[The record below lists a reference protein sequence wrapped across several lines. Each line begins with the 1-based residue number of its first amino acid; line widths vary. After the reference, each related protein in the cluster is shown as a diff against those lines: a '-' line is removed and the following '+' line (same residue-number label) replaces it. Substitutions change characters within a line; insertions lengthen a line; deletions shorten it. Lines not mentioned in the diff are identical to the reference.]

1 MKKHMSILLTLVMV
15 FNVLVSGVGNNLS
28 YADNNVAYNQNVSAN
43 KTLNGSEKTLKNNKN
58 QIIQKSKNT
67 VLDKKPIDKKPEN
80 PNKKDLDNK
89 YVDGKIEDSK
99 TKEDPKKK
107 DLDKNS
113 KDRKVEDPRKNSGQD
128 SEEKKLGKTEEK
140 AKENTSSEQDKK
152 QTSPE
157 TKEENLE
164 SEKISFEKQEKGMII
179 KVDAPKE
186 TFPKGTS
193 VSVRLVSKLKDKIA
207 YDITFRDKNN
217 KEIQPAK
224 GTEVRVS
231 FILDKTSSII
241 PDDMPVNL
249 KLYHL
254 VNGVPKIIDTKMASK
269 CFMEE
274 KGIQSIT
281 LSGKVSHFSEFRLV
295 AEDGLDFDKIKK
307 ISPDSINSNNK
318 NETGSLDT
326 QKKDEDNVGNNKLK
340 EQIYEV
346 ELVANSNHPSIYI
359 KGLLPKGGYATARY
373 VELSNK
379 ILPEY
384 QRVVTAYDIKIFDD
398 KGKEYQPIKPVRVT
412 ISDDKVK
419 KELTKI
425 GRKNIQVIH
434 ISKSGIPDKYS
445 SAIVAS
451 ESKVSFNAS
460 SFSVYAFTIE
470 TRDTSKNPKEVDA
483 KIIDFNIIRTN
494 DENPANTYNYYEAFK
509 IKIKWDASKYGKT
522 LKRED
527 FFKIKIPDEFILA
540 HKIEFDL
547 KTEDGKILGHL
558 VATPNNEGGANVV
571 VTFKDYVETHE
582 NIKGEFELDSRF
594 NTTKYVKQL
603 DGSYIISYTLF
614 DGKTHTHHINPKPN
628 VDPNETLAKWANKT
642 KDALNEAEWVI
653 RLNFK
658 KGTFTDVVLSDEL
671 SSETGV
677 LPEGIKYKPDT
688 FRLKQAEFNSTGDD
702 ISTKYKSIEYE
713 ELKNYLKFDNN
724 MRKFTFR
731 MSDFLKDKGYSVD
744 GKLQEKQWYLFYK
757 STYEKGLKLKN
768 KAEFKS
774 KEDTIPKVSYYQVAG
789 GSGTGG
795 GDLTNKIKIKKV
807 DSNTN
812 KPLGNAK
819 FKIIK
824 VGDPNKVWNI
834 ITNAQGEAETERL
847 SQGDYEIIETD
858 APLGYLLDKTP
869 LPVKVINGEATIATI
884 KNKKGKITVKVTK
897 KWENQDETPLMGDKP
912 TISLQLL
919 KDGQPEGTPVQLTNG
934 NITHTWT
941 NLDKT
946 DEHGNDHKYS
956 VQEVGEKDYKIQL
969 DGNWYKVTYGEDSQ
983 SGGLTVTNKKIEPP
997 TRDLKVT
1004 KVWKDKDD
1012 KDLVGPVEKIEV
1024 ELYKDGAATGKKLD
1038 LTKANNW
1045 TGVFKKLPVSA
1056 TLGGKIHEYTVKE
1069 TGESGN
1075 AIQLVGKWYK
1085 VTYEGT
1091 MKDGLTVTNKEKTPW
1106 TPMEP
1111 PTRDLKV
1118 TKVWKDK
1125 DDKDLVGPVEKIEV
1139 ELYKDGT
1146 PTGTK
1151 LDLTK
1156 ANNWTG
1162 VFKKLPVSATLGG
1175 KIHEYTVK
1183 ETGESGNAIQLVGK
1197 WYKVTYEGTMK
1208 DGLTVTNKEK
1218 TPWTPMEPPTRDLK
1232 VTKVWKDK
1240 DDKDLVGPVEK
1251 IEVELYKDGVA
1262 TGKKLDLTKANN
1274 WTGEFKKLPVSA
1286 TLGGPI
1292 HKYTVKETGE
1302 SGNAIQFGG
1311 KWYGVTYGGTMKDGL
1326 TVTNKEKTPW
1336 TPMIPPTRDLKVTKV
1351 WKDKDNNDLNAPV
1364 EKIEV
1369 ELYKD
1374 GAATGTK
1381 LDLTKANNWTGE
1393 FKKLPVSATL
1403 DGPIHKYTVKETGE
1417 SGNAIQLVG
1426 KWYGVT
1432 YGGTMKDGLTV
1443 TNKEKTPWTPMIP
1456 PTRDLK
1462 VTKVWKDKDDK
1473 DLVGPV
1479 EKIEVELYK
1488 DGVATGK
1495 KLDLTKANNWT
1506 GTFEKLDVADGLGST
1521 NYYKYTVKEVGESG
1535 AAIQLLGKWYGVT
1548 YGGTM
1553 KDGLTVTNK
1562 EKRPWT
1568 PMEPPFRNIKVEK
1581 NWNLLGREKPVEK
1594 LEVELYRDGVAT
1606 GNKLELNKDNNWSG
1620 EFKKLP
1626 VAEKLGSTTYYNY
1639 TVKEVGENAGS
1650 IIFGGMQ
1657 FRVNYTGDMKDGF
1670 KITNNYTPPYTPWTP
1685 PTVDKI
1691 DLKVTKLWKDSK
1703 DNNIAEPTNKIV
1715 VELYREGKATGKRL
1729 ELNKA
1734 NKWSG
1739 EFTDLEAKSDS
1750 DEYYRYT
1757 IKEVG
1762 ENGNIIKFDGK
1773 QYKVIYGGSMRD
1785 GITITNKKE
1794 DPPKPPTPNKPTPNK
1809 PTPNKPTPPKPN
1821 TPNPRSVLPRTGD
1834 GINPS
1839 TFAWL
1844 ILALGAC
1851 LSLVGYR
1858 LRKHAK

>member
-1 MKKHMSILLTLVMV
+1 ML
-15 FNVLVSGVGNNLS
+15 FNVLVSGIGNNLS
-28 YADNNVAYNQNVSAN
+28 YADDKVAYSQNLSAD
-43 KTLNGSEKTLKNNKN
+43 KDLTRSERTLKNNKN

-80 PNKKDLDNK
+80 LNKNDLDNK

-128 SEEKKLGKTEEK
+128 SEEKKPGKTEEK

-157 TKEENLE
+157 IKEENLE
-164 SEKISFEKQEKGMII
+164 SEKISFEKQEKGLII
-179 KVDAPKE
+179 KVDAPKGA
-186 TFPKGTS
+186 FPKGTT

-207 YDITFRDKNN
+207 YDITFKDNNN
-217 KEIQPAK
+217 KEVQPAK
-224 GTEVRVS
+224 GTEVKVS
-231 FILDKTSSII
+231 FILDRTSNLL
-241 PDDMPVNL
+241 PDDRPVNL
-249 KLYHL
+249 KLYHV
-254 VNGVPKIIDTKMASK
+254 VNGVPKVIDTNRTAKG
-269 CFMEE
+269 FMEE
-274 KGIQSIT
+274 KGIQSVT

-295 AEDGLDFDKIKK
+295 AENDLDFDKIKK

-373 VELSNK
+373 VELSNN

-460 SFSVYAFTIE
+460 SFSVYAFAIE
-470 TRDTSKNPKEVDA
+470 TRDTAKNPKEVDA

-582 NIKGEFELDSRF
+582 NIKGEFYLDSRF

-603 DGSYIISYTLF
+603 DGSYTISYYF

-628 VDPNETLAKWANKT
+628 VNPDEALAKWANRT

-677 LPEGIKYKPDT
+677 LPEGIKYKLDT

-702 ISTKYKSIEYE
+702 ISESKYKSIKYE
-713 ELKNYLKFDNN
+713 ELKNYLKFDSN

-744 GKLQEKQWYLFYK
+744 GKLQATQWYLFYK

-774 KEDTIPKVSYYQVAG
+774 KESIITGHSYYQVAG

-807 DSNTN
+807 DSDNTN

-819 FKIIK
+819 FKIVK
-824 VGDPNKVWNI
+824 VGDPSKVWNI

-869 LPVKVINGEATIATI
+869 IPVKVINGEATIATI
-884 KNKKGKITVKVTK
+884 KNKKEEKITVKVTK
-897 KWENQDETPLMGDKP
+897 KWENQDGTPLMGDKP
-912 TISLQLL
+912 AIRLQLL
-919 KDGQPEGTPVQLTNG
+919 KDGQPEGNPVEFTNG
-934 NITHTWT
+934 KITHEWT

-946 DEHGNDHKYS
+946 DEHGSKHIYTVK
-956 VQEVGEKDYKIQL
+956 EVGENGYNIQL
-969 DGNWYKVTYGEDSQ
+969 DGNWYKVDYGADSQ
-983 SGGLTVTNKKIEPP
+983 SGGLTVTNKKLKPWTPMIPP

-1004 KVWKDKDD
+1004 KVWKDKD
-1012 KDLVGPVEKIEV
+1012 
-1024 ELYKDGAATGKKLD
+1024 
-1038 LTKANNW
+1038 NN
-1045 TGVFKKLPVSA
+1045 
-1056 TLGGKIHEYTVKE
+1056 
-1069 TGESGN
+1069 
-1075 AIQLVGKWYK
+1075 
-1085 VTYEGT
+1085 
-1091 MKDGLTVTNKEKTPW
+1091 
-1106 TPMEP
+1106 
-1111 PTRDLKV
+1111 
-1118 TKVWKDK
+1118 
-1125 DDKDLVGPVEKIEV
+1125 DLVGPVEKIEV

-1162 VFKKLPVSATLGG
+1162 EFKKLPVSATLGG

-1183 ETGESGNAIQLVGK
+1183 ETGESGKAIQLVGK
-1197 WYKVTYEGTMK
+1197 WY
-1208 DGLTVTNKEK
+1208 
-1218 TPWTPMEPPTRDLK
+1218 
-1232 VTKVWKDK
+1232 
-1240 DDKDLVGPVEK
+1240 
-1251 IEVELYKDGVA
+1251 GVA
-1262 TGKKLDLTKANN
+1262 
-1274 WTGEFKKLPVSA
+1274 
-1286 TLGGPI
+1286 
-1292 HKYTVKETGE
+1292 
-1302 SGNAIQFGG
+1302 
-1311 KWYGVTYGGTMKDGL
+1311 YGGTMADGL

-1351 WKDKDNNDLNAPV
+1351 WKDKDNNDL
-1364 EKIEV
+1364 
-1369 ELYKD
+1369 
-1374 GAATGTK
+1374 
-1381 LDLTKANNWTGE
+1381 
-1393 FKKLPVSATL
+1393 
-1403 DGPIHKYTVKETGE
+1403 
-1417 SGNAIQLVG
+1417 
-1426 KWYGVT
+1426 
-1432 YGGTMKDGLTV
+1432 
-1443 TNKEKTPWTPMIP
+1443 
-1456 PTRDLK
+1456 
-1462 VTKVWKDKDDK
+1462 
-1473 DLVGPV
+1473 VGPV

-1495 KLDLTKANNWT
+1495 KLNLTKANNWT

-1535 AAIQLLGKWYGVT
+1535 ASIQLLGKWYGVT

-1606 GNKLELNKDNNWSG
+1606 GNRLELNKGNNWSG

-1626 VAEKLGSTTYYNY
+1626 VAKKLGSTTYYNY

-1657 FRVNYTGDMKDGF
+1657 FSVNYTGDMKDGF

-1821 TPNPRSVLPRTGD
+1821 TPNPRPVLPRTGD

>member
-1 MKKHMSILLTLVMV
+1 MSILLTLVMV
-15 FNVLVSGVGNNLS
+15 FNVLVSGIGNNLS
-28 YADNNVAYNQNVSAN
+28 YADDKVAYSQNVSAD
-43 KTLNGSEKTLKNNKN
+43 KAFTRSERTLKNNKN

-140 AKENTSSEQDKK
+140 ANENTSSEQDKK

-157 TKEENLE
+157 IKEENLE
-164 SEKISFEKQEKGMII
+164 SEKISFEKQEKGLII
-179 KVDAPKE
+179 KVDAPKGA
-186 TFPKGTS
+186 FPKGTS
-193 VSVRLVSKLKDKIA
+193 VSVSLVSKLKDKIA

-231 FILDKTSSII
+231 FILDKTSSLL

-254 VNGVPKIIDTKMASK
+254 VNGVPKVIDTKMTSK
-269 CFMEE
+269 GFMEE

-281 LSGKVSHFSEFRLV
+281 LNGKVSHFSEFRLV
-295 AEDGLDFDKIKK
+295 AEGGLDFDKIKK

-460 SFSVYAFTIE
+460 SFSVYAFAIE

-582 NIKGEFELDSRF
+582 NIKGEFYLDSRF

-603 DGSYIISYTLF
+603 DGSYTISYYF

-628 VDPNETLAKWANKT
+628 VNPDEALAKWANKT

-702 ISTKYKSIEYE
+702 ISTKYESIKYE

-757 STYEKGLKLKN
+757 STYEEGLKLKN

-774 KEDTIPKVSYYQVAG
+774 KESIITGHGYYQVAG

-807 DSNTN
+807 DSDNTN

-869 LPVKVINGEATIATI
+869 IPVKVINGEATIATI

-897 KWENQDETPLMGDKP
+897 KWENQDGTPLMGDKP
-912 TISLQLL
+912 AIRLQLL
-919 KDGQPEGTPVQLTNG
+919 KDGQPEGNPVEFTNG
-934 NITHTWT
+934 KITHEWT

-946 DEHGNDHKYS
+946 DEHGSKHIYTVK
-956 VQEVGEKDYKIQL
+956 EVGENGYNIQL
-969 DGNWYKVTYGEDSQ
+969 DGNWYKVTYGADSQ
-983 SGGLTVTNKKIEPP
+983 SGGLTVTNKKLKPWTPMIPP

-1004 KVWKDKDD
+1004 KVWKDKDNN
-1012 KDLVGPVEKIEV
+1012 DL
-1024 ELYKDGAATGKKLD
+1024 
-1038 LTKANNW
+1038 
-1045 TGVFKKLPVSA
+1045 
-1056 TLGGKIHEYTVKE
+1056 
-1069 TGESGN
+1069 N
-1075 AIQLVGKWYK
+1075 A
-1085 VTYEGT
+1085 
-1091 MKDGLTVTNKEKTPW
+1091 
-1106 TPMEP
+1106 
-1111 PTRDLKV
+1111 
-1118 TKVWKDK
+1118 
-1125 DDKDLVGPVEKIEV
+1125 
-1139 ELYKDGT
+1139 
-1146 PTGTK
+1146 
-1151 LDLTK
+1151 
-1156 ANNWTG
+1156 
-1162 VFKKLPVSATLGG
+1162 
-1175 KIHEYTVK
+1175 
-1183 ETGESGNAIQLVGK
+1183 
-1197 WYKVTYEGTMK
+1197 
-1208 DGLTVTNKEK
+1208 
-1218 TPWTPMEPPTRDLK
+1218 
-1232 VTKVWKDK
+1232 
-1240 DDKDLVGPVEK
+1240 PVEK

-1262 TGKKLDLTKANN
+1262 TGTKLDLTKANN

-1462 VTKVWKDKDDK
+1462 VTKVWKDKDNN
-1473 DLVGPV
+1473 DLNAPV

-1521 NYYKYTVKEVGESG
+1521 NYYKYTIKEVGESG

-1562 EKRPWT
+1562 EKTPWT

-1657 FRVNYTGDMKDGF
+1657 FSVNYTGDMKDGF
-1670 KITNNYTPPYTPWTP
+1670 KIINNYTPPYTPWTP

-1715 VELYREGKATGKRL
+1715 VELYREGKATGKKL

-1821 TPNPRSVLPRTGD
+1821 TPNPRLVLPRTGD

-1839 TFAWL
+1839 TIAWL
-1844 ILALGAC
+1844 ILVIGAG
-1851 LSLVGYR
+1851 LSLIGYR
-1858 LRKHAK
+1858 LRKHRK

>member
-1 MKKHMSILLTLVMV
+1 ML
-15 FNVLVSGVGNNLS
+15 FNVLVSGIGNNLS
-28 YADNNVAYNQNVSAN
+28 YADDKVAYSQNLSAD
-43 KTLNGSEKTLKNNKN
+43 KDLTRSERTLKNNKN

-80 PNKKDLDNK
+80 LNKNDLDNK

-128 SEEKKLGKTEEK
+128 SEEKKPGKTEEK

-157 TKEENLE
+157 IKEENLE
-164 SEKISFEKQEKGMII
+164 SEKISFEKQEKGLII
-179 KVDAPKE
+179 KVDAPKGA
-186 TFPKGTS
+186 FPKGTT

-207 YDITFRDKNN
+207 YDITFKDNNN
-217 KEIQPAK
+217 KEVQPAK
-224 GTEVRVS
+224 GTEVKVS
-231 FILDKTSSII
+231 FILDRTSNLL
-241 PDDMPVNL
+241 PDDRPVNL
-249 KLYHL
+249 KLYHV
-254 VNGVPKIIDTKMASK
+254 VNGVPKVIDTNRTAKG
-269 CFMEE
+269 FMEE
-274 KGIQSIT
+274 KGIQSVT

-295 AEDGLDFDKIKK
+295 AENDLDFDKIKK

-373 VELSNK
+373 VELSNN

-460 SFSVYAFTIE
+460 SFSVYAFAIE
-470 TRDTSKNPKEVDA
+470 TRDTAKNPKEVDA

-582 NIKGEFELDSRF
+582 NIKGEFYLDSRF

-603 DGSYIISYTLF
+603 DGSYTISYYF

-628 VDPNETLAKWANKT
+628 VNPDEALAKWANRT

-677 LPEGIKYKPDT
+677 LPEGIKYKLDT

-702 ISTKYKSIEYE
+702 ISESKYKSIKYE
-713 ELKNYLKFDNN
+713 ELKNYLKFDSN

-744 GKLQEKQWYLFYK
+744 GKLQATQWYLFYK

-774 KEDTIPKVSYYQVAG
+774 KESIITGHSYYQVAG

-807 DSNTN
+807 DSDNTN

-819 FKIIK
+819 FKIVK
-824 VGDPNKVWNI
+824 VGDPSKVWNI

-869 LPVKVINGEATIATI
+869 IPVKVINGEATIATI
-884 KNKKGKITVKVTK
+884 KNKKEEKITVKVTK
-897 KWENQDETPLMGDKP
+897 KWENQDGTPLMGDKP
-912 TISLQLL
+912 AIRLQLL
-919 KDGQPEGTPVQLTNG
+919 KDGQPEGNPVEFTNG
-934 NITHTWT
+934 KITHEWT

-946 DEHGNDHKYS
+946 DEHGSKYIYT
-956 VQEVGEKDYKIQL
+956 VKEVGENGYNIQL
-969 DGNWYKVTYGEDSQ
+969 DGNWYKVDYGADSQ
-983 SGGLTVTNKKIEPP
+983 SGGLTVTNKK
-997 TRDLKVT
+997 LK
-1004 KVWKDKDD
+1004 
-1012 KDLVGPVEKIEV
+1012 
-1024 ELYKDGAATGKKLD
+1024 
-1038 LTKANNW
+1038 
-1045 TGVFKKLPVSA
+1045 
-1056 TLGGKIHEYTVKE
+1056 
-1069 TGESGN
+1069 
-1075 AIQLVGKWYK
+1075 
-1085 VTYEGT
+1085 
-1091 MKDGLTVTNKEKTPW
+1091 
-1106 TPMEP
+1106 
-1111 PTRDLKV
+1111 
-1118 TKVWKDK
+1118 
-1125 DDKDLVGPVEKIEV
+1125 
-1139 ELYKDGT
+1139 
-1146 PTGTK
+1146 
-1151 LDLTK
+1151 
-1156 ANNWTG
+1156 
-1162 VFKKLPVSATLGG
+1162 
-1175 KIHEYTVK
+1175 
-1183 ETGESGNAIQLVGK
+1183 
-1197 WYKVTYEGTMK
+1197 
-1208 DGLTVTNKEK
+1208 
-1218 TPWTPMEPPTRDLK
+1218 
-1232 VTKVWKDK
+1232 
-1240 DDKDLVGPVEK
+1240 
-1251 IEVELYKDGVA
+1251 
-1262 TGKKLDLTKANN
+1262 
-1274 WTGEFKKLPVSA
+1274 
-1286 TLGGPI
+1286 
-1292 HKYTVKETGE
+1292 
-1302 SGNAIQFGG
+1302 
-1311 KWYGVTYGGTMKDGL
+1311 
-1326 TVTNKEKTPW
+1326 
-1336 TPMIPPTRDLKVTKV
+1336 
-1351 WKDKDNNDLNAPV
+1351 
-1364 EKIEV
+1364 
-1369 ELYKD
+1369 
-1374 GAATGTK
+1374 
-1381 LDLTKANNWTGE
+1381 
-1393 FKKLPVSATL
+1393 
-1403 DGPIHKYTVKETGE
+1403 
-1417 SGNAIQLVG
+1417 
-1426 KWYGVT
+1426 
-1432 YGGTMKDGLTV
+1432 
-1443 TNKEKTPWTPMIP
+1443 PWTPMIP

-1606 GNKLELNKDNNWSG
+1606 GNKLELNKDNKWSG

-1657 FRVNYTGDMKDGF
+1657 FSVNYTGDMKDGF

-1821 TPNPRSVLPRTGD
+1821 TPNPRPVLPRTGD

>member
-1 MKKHMSILLTLVMV
+1 ML
-15 FNVLVSGVGNNLS
+15 FNVLVSGIGNNLS
-28 YADNNVAYNQNVSAN
+28 YADDKVAYSQNLSAD
-43 KTLNGSEKTLKNNKN
+43 KDLTRSERTLKNNKN

-80 PNKKDLDNK
+80 LNKNDLDNK

-128 SEEKKLGKTEEK
+128 SEEKKPGKTEEK

-157 TKEENLE
+157 IKEENLE
-164 SEKISFEKQEKGMII
+164 SEKISFEKQEKGLII
-179 KVDAPKE
+179 KVDAPKGA
-186 TFPKGTS
+186 FPKGTT

-207 YDITFRDKNN
+207 YDITFKDNNN
-217 KEIQPAK
+217 KEVQPAK
-224 GTEVRVS
+224 GTEVKVS
-231 FILDKTSSII
+231 FILDRTSNLL
-241 PDDMPVNL
+241 PDDRPVNL
-249 KLYHL
+249 KLYHV
-254 VNGVPKIIDTKMASK
+254 VNGVPKVIDTNRTAKG
-269 CFMEE
+269 FMEE
-274 KGIQSIT
+274 KGIQSVT

-295 AEDGLDFDKIKK
+295 AENDLDFDKIKK

-373 VELSNK
+373 VELSNN

-460 SFSVYAFTIE
+460 SFSVYAFAIE
-470 TRDTSKNPKEVDA
+470 TRDTAKNPKEVDA

-582 NIKGEFELDSRF
+582 NIKGEFYLDSRF

-603 DGSYIISYTLF
+603 DGSYTISYYF

-628 VDPNETLAKWANKT
+628 VNPDEALAKWANRT

-677 LPEGIKYKPDT
+677 LPEGIKYKLDT

-702 ISTKYKSIEYE
+702 ISESKYKSIKYE
-713 ELKNYLKFDNN
+713 ELKNYLKFDSN

-744 GKLQEKQWYLFYK
+744 GKLQATQWYLFYK

-774 KEDTIPKVSYYQVAG
+774 KESIITGHSYYQVAG

-807 DSNTN
+807 DSDNTN

-819 FKIIK
+819 FKIVK
-824 VGDPNKVWNI
+824 VGDPSKVWNI

-869 LPVKVINGEATIATI
+869 IPVKVINGEATIATI
-884 KNKKGKITVKVTK
+884 KNKKEEKITVKVTK
-897 KWENQDETPLMGDKP
+897 KWENQDGTPLMGDKP
-912 TISLQLL
+912 AIRLQLL
-919 KDGQPEGTPVQLTNG
+919 KDGQPEGNPVEFTNG
-934 NITHTWT
+934 KITHEWT

-946 DEHGNDHKYS
+946 DEHGSKHIYTVK
-956 VQEVGEKDYKIQL
+956 EVGENGYNIQL
-969 DGNWYKVTYGEDSQ
+969 DGNWYKVDYGADSQ
-983 SGGLTVTNKKIEPP
+983 SGGLTVTNKKLKPWTPMIPP

-1004 KVWKDKDD
+1004 KVWKDKD
-1012 KDLVGPVEKIEV
+1012 
-1024 ELYKDGAATGKKLD
+1024 
-1038 LTKANNW
+1038 NN
-1045 TGVFKKLPVSA
+1045 
-1056 TLGGKIHEYTVKE
+1056 
-1069 TGESGN
+1069 
-1075 AIQLVGKWYK
+1075 
-1085 VTYEGT
+1085 
-1091 MKDGLTVTNKEKTPW
+1091 
-1106 TPMEP
+1106 
-1111 PTRDLKV
+1111 
-1118 TKVWKDK
+1118 
-1125 DDKDLVGPVEKIEV
+1125 DLVGPVEKIEV

-1146 PTGTK
+1146 PTGT
-1151 LDLTK
+1151 
-1156 ANNWTG
+1156 
-1162 VFKKLPVSATLGG
+1162 
-1175 KIHEYTVK
+1175 
-1183 ETGESGNAIQLVGK
+1183 
-1197 WYKVTYEGTMK
+1197 
-1208 DGLTVTNKEK
+1208 
-1218 TPWTPMEPPTRDLK
+1218 
-1232 VTKVWKDK
+1232 
-1240 DDKDLVGPVEK
+1240 
-1251 IEVELYKDGVA
+1251 
-1262 TGKKLDLTKANN
+1262 KLDLTKANN

-1302 SGNAIQFGG
+1302 SGNAIQFVG
-1311 KWYGVTYGGTMKDGL
+1311 KWYGVTYGGTMADGL

-1336 TPMIPPTRDLKVTKV
+1336 TPMIPPTRNLKVTKV
-1351 WKDKDNNDLNAPV
+1351 WKDKDNN
-1364 EKIEV
+1364 
-1369 ELYKD
+1369 
-1374 GAATGTK
+1374 
-1381 LDLTKANNWTGE
+1381 
-1393 FKKLPVSATL
+1393 
-1403 DGPIHKYTVKETGE
+1403 
-1417 SGNAIQLVG
+1417 
-1426 KWYGVT
+1426 
-1432 YGGTMKDGLTV
+1432 
-1443 TNKEKTPWTPMIP
+1443 
-1456 PTRDLK
+1456 
-1462 VTKVWKDKDDK
+1462 

-1495 KLDLTKANNWT
+1495 KLDLTKTNNWT

-1553 KDGLTVTNK
+1553 KDGLIVTNK
-1562 EKRPWT
+1562 EKTPWT
-1568 PMEPPFRNIKVEK
+1568 PMEPPFRNIKVVK

-1626 VAEKLGSTTYYNY
+1626 VAEKLGSTNYYNY

-1657 FRVNYTGDMKDGF
+1657 FSVNYTGDMKDGL
-1670 KITNNYTPPYTPWTP
+1670 KITNSYTPPYTPWTP
-1685 PTVDKI
+1685 PTKEKL

-1715 VELYREGKATGKRL
+1715 VELYRDGKATGKRL
-1729 ELNKA
+1729 ELNKV

-1750 DEYYRYT
+1750 DEYYKYT

-1821 TPNPRSVLPRTGD
+1821 TPNPRPVLPRTGD

-1839 TFAWL
+1839 TIAWL
-1844 ILALGAC
+1844 ILVIGAG
-1851 LSLVGYR
+1851 LSLIGYR
-1858 LRKHAK
+1858 FRKDAK

>member
-1 MKKHMSILLTLVMV
+1 ML
-15 FNVLVSGVGNNLS
+15 FNVLVSGIGNNLS
-28 YADNNVAYNQNVSAN
+28 YADDKVAYSQNLSAD
-43 KTLNGSEKTLKNNKN
+43 KDLTRSERTLKNNKN

-80 PNKKDLDNK
+80 LNKNDLDNK

-128 SEEKKLGKTEEK
+128 SEEKKPGKTEEK

-157 TKEENLE
+157 IKEENLE
-164 SEKISFEKQEKGMII
+164 SEKISFEKQEKGLII
-179 KVDAPKE
+179 KVDAPKGA
-186 TFPKGTS
+186 FPKGTT

-207 YDITFRDKNN
+207 YDITFKDNNN
-217 KEIQPAK
+217 KEVQPAK
-224 GTEVRVS
+224 GTEVKVS
-231 FILDKTSSII
+231 FILDRTSNLL
-241 PDDMPVNL
+241 PDDRPVNL
-249 KLYHL
+249 KLYHV
-254 VNGVPKIIDTKMASK
+254 VNGVPKVIDTNRTAKG
-269 CFMEE
+269 FMEE
-274 KGIQSIT
+274 KGIQSVT

-295 AEDGLDFDKIKK
+295 AENDLDFDKIKK

-373 VELSNK
+373 VELSNN

-460 SFSVYAFTIE
+460 SFSVYAFAIE
-470 TRDTSKNPKEVDA
+470 TRDTAKNPKEVDA

-582 NIKGEFELDSRF
+582 NIKGEFYLDSRF

-603 DGSYIISYTLF
+603 DGSYTISYYF

-628 VDPNETLAKWANKT
+628 VNPDEALAKWANRT

-677 LPEGIKYKPDT
+677 LPEGIKYKLDT

-702 ISTKYKSIEYE
+702 ISESKYKSIKYE
-713 ELKNYLKFDNN
+713 ELKNYLKFDSN

-744 GKLQEKQWYLFYK
+744 GKLQATQWYLFYK

-774 KEDTIPKVSYYQVAG
+774 KESIITGHSYYQVAG

-807 DSNTN
+807 DSDNTN

-819 FKIIK
+819 FKIVK
-824 VGDPNKVWNI
+824 VGDPSKVWNI

-869 LPVKVINGEATIATI
+869 IPVKVINGEATIATI
-884 KNKKGKITVKVTK
+884 KNKKEEKITVKVTK
-897 KWENQDETPLMGDKP
+897 KWENQDGTPLMGDKP
-912 TISLQLL
+912 AIRLQLL
-919 KDGQPEGTPVQLTNG
+919 KDGQPEGNPVEFTNG
-934 NITHTWT
+934 KITHEWT

-946 DEHGNDHKYS
+946 DEHGSKHIYTVK
-956 VQEVGEKDYKIQL
+956 EVGENGYNIQL
-969 DGNWYKVTYGEDSQ
+969 DGNWYKVDYGADSQ
-983 SGGLTVTNKKIEPP
+983 SGGLTVTNKKLKPWTPMIPP

-1004 KVWKDKDD
+1004 KVWKDKDNN
-1012 KDLVGPVEKIEV
+1012 DLVGPVEKIEV
-1024 ELYKDGAATGKKLD
+1024 ELYKDGAPTGTKLD

-1045 TGVFKKLPVSA
+1045 TGEFKKLPASA
-1056 TLGGKIHEYTVKE
+1056 TLGGKNHEYTVKE

-1075 AIQLVGKWYK
+1075 AIQLVGKWYG
-1085 VTYEGT
+1085 VAYGGT
-1091 MKDGLTVTNKEKTPW
+1091 MADGLTVTNKEKTPW
-1106 TPMEP
+1106 TPMIP

-1125 DDKDLVGPVEKIEV
+1125 DNKDLVGPVEKIEV

-1162 VFKKLPVSATLGG
+1162 EFKKLPVSATLGG

-1183 ETGESGNAIQLVGK
+1183 ETGESGKAIQLV
-1197 WYKVTYEGTMK
+1197 
-1208 DGLTVTNKEK
+1208 
-1218 TPWTPMEPPTRDLK
+1218 
-1232 VTKVWKDK
+1232 
-1240 DDKDLVGPVEK
+1240 
-1251 IEVELYKDGVA
+1251 
-1262 TGKKLDLTKANN
+1262 
-1274 WTGEFKKLPVSA
+1274 
-1286 TLGGPI
+1286 
-1292 HKYTVKETGE
+1292 
-1302 SGNAIQFGG
+1302 G
-1311 KWYGVTYGGTMKDGL
+1311 KWYGVTYGGTMADGL

-1351 WKDKDNNDLNAPV
+1351 WKDKDNNDL
-1364 EKIEV
+1364 
-1369 ELYKD
+1369 
-1374 GAATGTK
+1374 
-1381 LDLTKANNWTGE
+1381 
-1393 FKKLPVSATL
+1393 
-1403 DGPIHKYTVKETGE
+1403 
-1417 SGNAIQLVG
+1417 
-1426 KWYGVT
+1426 
-1432 YGGTMKDGLTV
+1432 
-1443 TNKEKTPWTPMIP
+1443 
-1456 PTRDLK
+1456 
-1462 VTKVWKDKDDK
+1462 
-1473 DLVGPV
+1473 VGPV

-1495 KLDLTKANNWT
+1495 KLNLTKANNWT

-1535 AAIQLLGKWYGVT
+1535 ASIQLLGKWYGVT

-1606 GNKLELNKDNNWSG
+1606 GNRLELNKGNNWSG

-1626 VAEKLGSTTYYNY
+1626 VAKKLGSTTYYNY

-1657 FRVNYTGDMKDGF
+1657 FSVNYTGDMKDGF

-1821 TPNPRSVLPRTGD
+1821 TPNPRPVLPRTGD

>member
-1 MKKHMSILLTLVMV
+1 M
-15 FNVLVSGVGNNLS
+15 GVG
-28 YADNNVAYNQNVSAN
+28 
-43 KTLNGSEKTLKNNKN
+43 T
-58 QIIQKSKNT
+58 
-67 VLDKKPIDKKPEN
+67 
-80 PNKKDLDNK
+80 
-89 YVDGKIEDSK
+89 DGKIEDSK

-113 KDRKVEDPRKNSGQD
+113 KDRKVENPRKNSGQD

-157 TKEENLE
+157 IKEENLE
-164 SEKISFEKQEKGMII
+164 SEKISFEKQEKGLII
-179 KVDAPKE
+179 KVDAPKRA
-186 TFPKGTS
+186 FPKGTT

-207 YDITFRDKNN
+207 YDITFKDNNN
-217 KEIQPAK
+217 KEVQPAK
-224 GTEVRVS
+224 GTEVKVS
-231 FILDKTSSII
+231 FILDRTSNLL
-241 PDDMPVNL
+241 PDDRPVNL
-249 KLYHL
+249 KLYHV
-254 VNGVPKIIDTKMASK
+254 VNGVPKVIDTNRTAKG
-269 CFMEE
+269 FMEE
-274 KGIQSIT
+274 KGIQSVT

-295 AEDGLDFDKIKK
+295 AENDLDFDKIKK

-373 VELSNK
+373 VELSNN

-445 SAIVAS
+445 SAIVTS

-460 SFSVYAFTIE
+460 SFSVYAFAIE
-470 TRDTSKNPKEVDA
+470 TRDTAKNPKEVDA

-582 NIKGEFELDSRF
+582 NIKGEFYLDSRF

-603 DGSYIISYTLF
+603 DGSYTISYYF

-628 VDPNETLAKWANKT
+628 VNPDEALAKWANKT

-677 LPEGIKYKPDT
+677 LPEGIKYKLDT

-702 ISTKYKSIEYE
+702 ISESKYKSIKYE
-713 ELKNYLKFDNN
+713 ELKNYLKFDSN

-744 GKLQEKQWYLFYK
+744 GKLQATQWYLFYK
-757 STYEKGLKLKN
+757 STYEEGLKLKN

-774 KEDTIPKVSYYQVAG
+774 KESIITGHSYYQVAG

-807 DSNTN
+807 DSDNTN

-819 FKIIK
+819 FKIVK
-824 VGDPNKVWNI
+824 VGDPSKVWNI

-869 LPVKVINGEATIATI
+869 IPVKVINGEATITTI

-969 DGNWYKVTYGEDSQ
+969 DGNWYKVDYGADSQ
-983 SGGLTVTNKKIEPP
+983 SGGLSVTNKKLKPWTPMIPP

-1004 KVWKDKDD
+1004 KVWKDKDNN
-1012 KDLVGPVEKIEV
+1012 DLVGPVEKIEV
-1024 ELYKDGAATGKKLD
+1024 ELYKDGAPTGTKLD

-1045 TGVFKKLPVSA
+1045 TGEFKKLPVSA
-1056 TLGGKIHEYTVKE
+1056 TLGGKNHEYTVKE

-1106 TPMEP
+1106 TPM
-1111 PTRDLKV
+1111 
-1118 TKVWKDK
+1118 
-1125 DDKDLVGPVEKIEV
+1125 
-1139 ELYKDGT
+1139 
-1146 PTGTK
+1146 
-1151 LDLTK
+1151 
-1156 ANNWTG
+1156 
-1162 VFKKLPVSATLGG
+1162 
-1175 KIHEYTVK
+1175 
-1183 ETGESGNAIQLVGK
+1183 
-1197 WYKVTYEGTMK
+1197 
-1208 DGLTVTNKEK
+1208 
-1218 TPWTPMEPPTRDLK
+1218 
-1232 VTKVWKDK
+1232 
-1240 DDKDLVGPVEK
+1240 
-1251 IEVELYKDGVA
+1251 
-1262 TGKKLDLTKANN
+1262 
-1274 WTGEFKKLPVSA
+1274 
-1286 TLGGPI
+1286 
-1292 HKYTVKETGE
+1292 
-1302 SGNAIQFGG
+1302 
-1311 KWYGVTYGGTMKDGL
+1311 
-1326 TVTNKEKTPW
+1326 
-1336 TPMIPPTRDLKVTKV
+1336 IPPTRNLKVTKV
-1351 WKDKDNNDLNAPV
+1351 WKDKDN
-1364 EKIEV
+1364 
-1369 ELYKD
+1369 
-1374 GAATGTK
+1374 
-1381 LDLTKANNWTGE
+1381 
-1393 FKKLPVSATL
+1393 
-1403 DGPIHKYTVKETGE
+1403 
-1417 SGNAIQLVG
+1417 
-1426 KWYGVT
+1426 
-1432 YGGTMKDGLTV
+1432 
-1443 TNKEKTPWTPMIP
+1443 
-1456 PTRDLK
+1456 
-1462 VTKVWKDKDDK
+1462 K

-1568 PMEPPFRNIKVEK
+1568 PMEPPFRNIKVVK

-1606 GNKLELNKDNNWSG
+1606 GDKLELNKDNNWSG

-1657 FRVNYTGDMKDGF
+1657 FSVNYTGDMKDGF

-1809 PTPNKPTPPKPN
+1809 PTPPKPN
-1821 TPNPRSVLPRTGD
+1821 TPNPRPVLPKTGD

>member
-1 MKKHMSILLTLVMV
+1 MSILLTLVML
-15 FNVLVSGVGNNLS
+15 FNVLVSGIGNNLS

-43 KTLNGSEKTLKNNKN
+43 KTLNGGEKTLKNNKN
-58 QIIQKSKNT
+58 QIIKESKNT
-67 VLDKKPIDKKPEN
+67 GLDKKSIDKKLEN

-157 TKEENLE
+157 IKEENLE
-164 SEKISFEKQEKGMII
+164 SEKIAFEKQEKGLII
-179 KVDAPKE
+179 KVDAPKGA
-186 TFPKGTS
+186 FPKGTS

-217 KEIQPAK
+217 KEIQPTK

-254 VNGVPKIIDTKMASK
+254 VNGVPKVIDTKMASK
-269 CFMEE
+269 GFMEE

-281 LSGKVSHFSEFRLV
+281 LSGKVSHLSEFRLV

-470 TRDTSKNPKEVDA
+470 TRDTAKNPKEVDA
-483 KIIDFNIIRTN
+483 KITDFNIIRTN

-582 NIKGEFELDSRF
+582 NIKGEFYLDSRF

-603 DGSYIISYTLF
+603 DGSYTISYYF

-628 VDPNETLAKWANKT
+628 VNPDEALAKWANKT

-677 LPEGIKYKPDT
+677 LPEGIKYKLDT

-702 ISTKYKSIEYE
+702 ISESKYKSIKYE
-713 ELKNYLKFDNN
+713 ELKNYLKFDSN

-744 GKLQEKQWYLFYK
+744 GKLQATQWYLFYK

-774 KEDTIPKVSYYQVAG
+774 KESIITGNSYYQVAG

-807 DSNTN
+807 DSDNTN

-819 FKIIK
+819 FKIVK
-824 VGDPNKVWNI
+824 VGDPSKVWNI

-869 LPVKVINGEATIATI
+869 IPVKVINGEATIATI

-897 KWENQDETPLMGDKP
+897 KWKNQDGTPLMGDKP

-969 DGNWYKVTYGEDSQ
+969 DGNWYKVDYGADSQ
-983 SGGLTVTNKKIEPP
+983 SGGLTVTNKKLKPWTPMIPP

-1004 KVWKDKDD
+1004 KVWKDKDNN
-1012 KDLVGPVEKIEV
+1012 DLNAPVEKIEV
-1024 ELYKDGAATGKKLD
+1024 ELYKDDA
-1038 LTKANNW
+1038 
-1045 TGVFKKLPVSA
+1045 
-1056 TLGGKIHEYTVKE
+1056 
-1069 TGESGN
+1069 
-1075 AIQLVGKWYK
+1075 
-1085 VTYEGT
+1085 
-1091 MKDGLTVTNKEKTPW
+1091 
-1106 TPMEP
+1106 
-1111 PTRDLKV
+1111 
-1118 TKVWKDK
+1118 
-1125 DDKDLVGPVEKIEV
+1125 
-1139 ELYKDGT
+1139 

-1156 ANNWTG
+1156 AN
-1162 VFKKLPVSATLGG
+1162 K
-1175 KIHEYTVK
+1175 
-1183 ETGESGNAIQLVGK
+1183 
-1197 WYKVTYEGTMK
+1197 
-1208 DGLTVTNKEK
+1208 
-1218 TPWTPMEPPTRDLK
+1218 
-1232 VTKVWKDK
+1232 
-1240 DDKDLVGPVEK
+1240 
-1251 IEVELYKDGVA
+1251 
-1262 TGKKLDLTKANN
+1262 

-1336 TPMIPPTRDLKVTKV
+1336 TPMIPPTRNLKVTKV
-1351 WKDKDNNDLNAPV
+1351 WKDKDNNDLVGPV

-1374 GAATGTK
+1374 GTPTGTK
-1381 LDLTKANNWTGE
+1381 LDLTKANKWTGE

-1443 TNKEKTPWTPMIP
+1443 TNREKTPWTPMIP

-1462 VTKVWKDKDDK
+1462 VTKVWKDKDNN
-1473 DLVGPV
+1473 DLNAPV

-1495 KLDLTKANNWT
+1495 KLDLTKTNNWT

-1553 KDGLTVTNK
+1553 KDGLIVTNK
-1562 EKRPWT
+1562 EKTPWT
-1568 PMEPPFRNIKVEK
+1568 PMEPPFRNIKVVK

-1626 VAEKLGSTTYYNY
+1626 VAEKLGSTNYYNY

-1657 FRVNYTGDMKDGF
+1657 FSVNYTGDMKDGL
-1670 KITNNYTPPYTPWTP
+1670 KITNSYTPPYTPWTP
-1685 PTVDKI
+1685 PTKEKL

-1715 VELYREGKATGKRL
+1715 VELYRDGKATGKRL
-1729 ELNKA
+1729 ELNKV

-1750 DEYYRYT
+1750 DEYYKYT

-1794 DPPKPPTPNKPTPNK
+1794 EPPKPPTPPGPK
-1809 PTPNKPTPPKPN
+1809 TPPSPK
-1821 TPNPRSVLPRTGD
+1821 TPPGPKTPPPPRRILPRTGD

-1839 TFAWL
+1839 TFAFL
-1844 ILALGAC
+1844 ILLLGAG
-1851 LSLVGYR
+1851 LSIIGYR
-1858 LRKHAK
+1858 VRKDAK

>member
-1 MKKHMSILLTLVMV
+1 ML
-15 FNVLVSGVGNNLS
+15 FNVLVSGIGNNLS
-28 YADNNVAYNQNVSAN
+28 YADDKVAYSQNLSAD
-43 KTLNGSEKTLKNNKN
+43 KDLTRSERTLKNNKN

-80 PNKKDLDNK
+80 LNKNDLDNK

-128 SEEKKLGKTEEK
+128 SEEKKPGKTEEK

-157 TKEENLE
+157 IKEENLE
-164 SEKISFEKQEKGMII
+164 SEKISFEKQEKGLII
-179 KVDAPKE
+179 KVDAPKGA
-186 TFPKGTS
+186 FPKGTT

-207 YDITFRDKNN
+207 YDITFKDNNN
-217 KEIQPAK
+217 KEVQPAK
-224 GTEVRVS
+224 GTEVKVS
-231 FILDKTSSII
+231 FILDRTSNLL
-241 PDDMPVNL
+241 PDDRPVNL
-249 KLYHL
+249 KLYHV
-254 VNGVPKIIDTKMASK
+254 VNGVPKVIDTNRTAKG
-269 CFMEE
+269 FMEE
-274 KGIQSIT
+274 KGIQSVT

-295 AEDGLDFDKIKK
+295 AENDLDFDKIKK

-373 VELSNK
+373 VELSNN

-460 SFSVYAFTIE
+460 SFSVYAFAIE
-470 TRDTSKNPKEVDA
+470 TRDTAKNPKEVDA

-582 NIKGEFELDSRF
+582 NIKGEFYLDSRF

-603 DGSYIISYTLF
+603 DGSYTISYYF

-628 VDPNETLAKWANKT
+628 VNPDEALAKWANRT

-677 LPEGIKYKPDT
+677 LPEGIKYKLDT

-702 ISTKYKSIEYE
+702 ISESKYKSIKYE
-713 ELKNYLKFDNN
+713 ELKNYLKFDSN

-744 GKLQEKQWYLFYK
+744 GKLQATQWYLFYK

-774 KEDTIPKVSYYQVAG
+774 KESIITGHSYYQVAG

-807 DSNTN
+807 DSDNTN

-819 FKIIK
+819 FKIVK
-824 VGDPNKVWNI
+824 VGDPSKVWNI

-869 LPVKVINGEATIATI
+869 IPVKVINGEATIATI

-897 KWENQDETPLMGDKP
+897 KWENQDGTPLMGDKP

-946 DEHGNDHKYS
+946 DKNGNDYTYTVK
-956 VQEVGEKDYKIQL
+956 EVGENNGRIKLGITWYKVEYSGNVASGFVIKNKKDSTSITATKVWDGGPSTKPTIWFKLYRKVAGDAEAKPVENAEVKELTSGNTEVTWNDLPKADDQGREYTYSIKEGVLENGQFKEKDPSNYYKSKVEDLTITNRYCSPNTEIKVKKIWENADGTPLQGNKPTVKLQLYKNGQPEGNPVELNNEKTEHTWTNLKKTDRNGVDYKYTVKEV
-969 DGNWYKVTYGEDSQ
+969 DEVNGNIKIGNTWYKVTYDEDAQ
-983 SGGLTVTNKKIEPP
+983 KVLTVKNKKIPP
-997 TRDLKVT
+997 L
-1004 KVWKDKDD
+1004 
-1012 KDLVGPVEKIEV
+1012 
-1024 ELYKDGAATGKKLD
+1024 
-1038 LTKANNW
+1038 
-1045 TGVFKKLPVSA
+1045 
-1056 TLGGKIHEYTVKE
+1056 
-1069 TGESGN
+1069 
-1075 AIQLVGKWYK
+1075 
-1085 VTYEGT
+1085 
-1091 MKDGLTVTNKEKTPW
+1091 

-1111 PTRDLKV
+1111 PFRDIKV
-1118 TKVWKDK
+1118 VKNWELLGT
-1125 DDKDLVGPVEKIEV
+1125 EK
-1139 ELYKDGT
+1139 
-1146 PTGTK
+1146 
-1151 LDLTK
+1151 
-1156 ANNWTG
+1156 
-1162 VFKKLPVSATLGG
+1162 
-1175 KIHEYTVK
+1175 
-1183 ETGESGNAIQLVGK
+1183 
-1197 WYKVTYEGTMK
+1197 
-1208 DGLTVTNKEK
+1208 
-1218 TPWTPMEPPTRDLK
+1218 
-1232 VTKVWKDK
+1232 
-1240 DDKDLVGPVEK
+1240 PVEK

-1262 TGKKLDLTKANN
+1262 TG
-1274 WTGEFKKLPVSA
+1274 
-1286 TLGGPI
+1286 
-1292 HKYTVKETGE
+1292 
-1302 SGNAIQFGG
+1302 
-1311 KWYGVTYGGTMKDGL
+1311 
-1326 TVTNKEKTPW
+1326 
-1336 TPMIPPTRDLKVTKV
+1336 
-1351 WKDKDNNDLNAPV
+1351 DK
-1364 EKIEV
+1364 I
-1369 ELYKD
+1369 
-1374 GAATGTK
+1374 
-1381 LDLTKANNWTGE
+1381 
-1393 FKKLPVSATL
+1393 
-1403 DGPIHKYTVKETGE
+1403 
-1417 SGNAIQLVG
+1417 
-1426 KWYGVT
+1426 
-1432 YGGTMKDGLTV
+1432 
-1443 TNKEKTPWTPMIP
+1443 
-1456 PTRDLK
+1456 
-1462 VTKVWKDKDDK
+1462 
-1473 DLVGPV
+1473 
-1479 EKIEVELYK
+1479 
-1488 DGVATGK
+1488 
-1495 KLDLTKANNWT
+1495 
-1506 GTFEKLDVADGLGST
+1506 
-1521 NYYKYTVKEVGESG
+1521 
-1535 AAIQLLGKWYGVT
+1535 
-1548 YGGTM
+1548 
-1553 KDGLTVTNK
+1553 
-1562 EKRPWT
+1562 
-1568 PMEPPFRNIKVEK
+1568 
-1581 NWNLLGREKPVEK
+1581 
-1594 LEVELYRDGVAT
+1594 
-1606 GNKLELNKDNNWSG
+1606 ELNKTNNWSG

-1626 VAEKLGSTTYYNY
+1626 VAEKLGSTNYYNY

-1650 IIFGGMQ
+1650 IKFGTKW
-1657 FRVNYTGDMKDGF
+1657 FKATYTGDMKDGF
-1670 KITNNYTPPYTPWTP
+1670 KITNKELPPLTPMEPPFRDIKVVKNWELLGTEKPVEKIEVELYKDGVATGNKLELNKTNNWTGEFKKLAVAEKLGSTNYYKYTVKEIGESAGSIKFGTKWFKASYTGNMKDGFKITNKELPPLTPMEPPFRNIKVVKNWNLLGREKPVEKIGVELYRNGVATGNKLELNKDNNWSGVFKKLPVAEKLGSTNYYNYTVKEIGENAGSIVFGGMQFSVNYTGDMKDGLKITNSYTPPYTPWTP
-1685 PTVDKI
+1685 PTKEKL

-1715 VELYREGKATGKRL
+1715 VELYRDGKATGKRL
-1729 ELNKA
+1729 ELNKV

-1750 DEYYRYT
+1750 DEYYKYT

-1794 DPPKPPTPNKPTPNK
+1794 EPPKPPTPPGPK
-1809 PTPNKPTPPKPN
+1809 TPPSPK
-1821 TPNPRSVLPRTGD
+1821 TPPGPKTPPPPRRILPRTGD

-1839 TFAWL
+1839 TFAFL
-1844 ILALGAC
+1844 ILLLGAG
-1851 LSLVGYR
+1851 LSIIGYR
-1858 LRKHAK
+1858 LRKDAK

>member
-1 MKKHMSILLTLVMV
+1 ML
-15 FNVLVSGVGNNLS
+15 FNVLVSGIGNNLS
-28 YADNNVAYNQNVSAN
+28 YADDKVAYSQNLSAD
-43 KTLNGSEKTLKNNKN
+43 KDLTRSERTLKNNKN

-80 PNKKDLDNK
+80 LNKNDLDNK

-128 SEEKKLGKTEEK
+128 SEEKKPGKTEEK

-157 TKEENLE
+157 IKEENLE
-164 SEKISFEKQEKGMII
+164 SEKISFEKQEKGLII
-179 KVDAPKE
+179 KVDAPKGA
-186 TFPKGTS
+186 FPKGTT

-207 YDITFRDKNN
+207 YDITFRDNNN
-217 KEIQPAK
+217 KEVQPAK
-224 GTEVRVS
+224 GTEVKVS
-231 FILDKTSSII
+231 FILDRTSNLL
-241 PDDMPVNL
+241 PDDRPVNL
-249 KLYHL
+249 KLYHV
-254 VNGVPKIIDTKMASK
+254 VNGVPKVIDTNRTAKG
-269 CFMEE
+269 FMEE
-274 KGIQSIT
+274 KGIQSVT

-295 AEDGLDFDKIKK
+295 AENDLDFDKIKK

-373 VELSNK
+373 VELSNN

-460 SFSVYAFTIE
+460 SFSVYAFAIE
-470 TRDTSKNPKEVDA
+470 TRDTAKNPKEVDA

-582 NIKGEFELDSRF
+582 NIKGEFYLDSRF

-603 DGSYIISYTLF
+603 DGSYTISYYF

-628 VDPNETLAKWANKT
+628 VNPDEALAKWANKT

-677 LPEGIKYKPDT
+677 LPEGIKYKLDT

-702 ISTKYKSIEYE
+702 ISESKYKSIKYE
-713 ELKNYLKFDNN
+713 ELKNYLKFDSN

-744 GKLQEKQWYLFYK
+744 GKLQATQWYLFYK
-757 STYEKGLKLKN
+757 STYEEGLKLKN

-774 KEDTIPKVSYYQVAG
+774 KESIITGHSYYQVAG

-807 DSNTN
+807 DSDNTN

-819 FKIIK
+819 FKIVK
-824 VGDPNKVWNI
+824 VGDPSKVWNI

-869 LPVKVINGEATIATI
+869 IPVKVINGEATIATI

-969 DGNWYKVTYGEDSQ
+969 DGNWYKVDYGADSQ
-983 SGGLTVTNKKIEPP
+983 SGGLTVTNKKLKPWTPMIPPTRDLKVTKVWKDKDNNDLVGPVEKIEVELYKDGVATGTKLDLTKANNWTGEFKKLPVSATLGGPNHKYTVKETGESGNAIQFGGKWYGVTYGGTIADGLTVTNKEKTSWTPMIPP

-1024 ELYKDGAATGKKLD
+1024 ELYKDGA
-1038 LTKANNW
+1038 
-1045 TGVFKKLPVSA
+1045 
-1056 TLGGKIHEYTVKE
+1056 
-1069 TGESGN
+1069 
-1075 AIQLVGKWYK
+1075 
-1085 VTYEGT
+1085 
-1091 MKDGLTVTNKEKTPW
+1091 
-1106 TPMEP
+1106 
-1111 PTRDLKV
+1111 
-1118 TKVWKDK
+1118 
-1125 DDKDLVGPVEKIEV
+1125 
-1139 ELYKDGT
+1139 

-1156 ANNWTG
+1156 AN
-1162 VFKKLPVSATLGG
+1162 K
-1175 KIHEYTVK
+1175 
-1183 ETGESGNAIQLVGK
+1183 
-1197 WYKVTYEGTMK
+1197 
-1208 DGLTVTNKEK
+1208 
-1218 TPWTPMEPPTRDLK
+1218 
-1232 VTKVWKDK
+1232 
-1240 DDKDLVGPVEK
+1240 
-1251 IEVELYKDGVA
+1251 
-1262 TGKKLDLTKANN
+1262 

-1286 TLGGPI
+1286 TLDGPI

-1311 KWYGVTYGGTMKDGL
+1311 KWYEVTYGGTMADGL

-1351 WKDKDNNDLNAPV
+1351 WKDKDNN
-1364 EKIEV
+1364 
-1369 ELYKD
+1369 
-1374 GAATGTK
+1374 
-1381 LDLTKANNWTGE
+1381 
-1393 FKKLPVSATL
+1393 
-1403 DGPIHKYTVKETGE
+1403 
-1417 SGNAIQLVG
+1417 
-1426 KWYGVT
+1426 
-1432 YGGTMKDGLTV
+1432 
-1443 TNKEKTPWTPMIP
+1443 
-1456 PTRDLK
+1456 
-1462 VTKVWKDKDDK
+1462 

-1553 KDGLTVTNK
+1553 KDGLIVTNK
-1562 EKRPWT
+1562 EKTPWT
-1568 PMEPPFRNIKVEK
+1568 PMEPPFRNIKVVK

-1626 VAEKLGSTTYYNY
+1626 VAEKLGSTNYYNY

-1657 FRVNYTGDMKDGF
+1657 FSVNYTGDMKDGL
-1670 KITNNYTPPYTPWTP
+1670 KITNSYTPPYTPWTP
-1685 PTVDKI
+1685 PTKEKL

-1715 VELYREGKATGKRL
+1715 VELYRDGKATGKRL
-1729 ELNKA
+1729 ELNKV

-1750 DEYYRYT
+1750 DEYYKYT

-1794 DPPKPPTPNKPTPNK
+1794 EPPKPPTPPGPK
-1809 PTPNKPTPPKPN
+1809 TPPSPK
-1821 TPNPRSVLPRTGD
+1821 TPPGPKTPPPPRRILPRTGD

-1839 TFAWL
+1839 TFAFL
-1844 ILALGAC
+1844 ILLLGAG
-1851 LSLVGYR
+1851 LSIIGYR
-1858 LRKHAK
+1858 VRKDAK

>member
-1 MKKHMSILLTLVMV
+1 M
-15 FNVLVSGVGNNLS
+15 GVG
-28 YADNNVAYNQNVSAN
+28 
-43 KTLNGSEKTLKNNKN
+43 T
-58 QIIQKSKNT
+58 
-67 VLDKKPIDKKPEN
+67 
-80 PNKKDLDNK
+80 
-89 YVDGKIEDSK
+89 DGKIEDSK

-113 KDRKVEDPRKNSGQD
+113 KDRKVENPRKNSGQD

-157 TKEENLE
+157 IKEENLE
-164 SEKISFEKQEKGMII
+164 SEKISFEKQEKGLII
-179 KVDAPKE
+179 KVDAPKRA
-186 TFPKGTS
+186 FPKGTT

-207 YDITFRDKNN
+207 YDITFKDNNN
-217 KEIQPAK
+217 KEVQPAK
-224 GTEVRVS
+224 GTEVKVS
-231 FILDKTSSII
+231 FILDRTSNLL
-241 PDDMPVNL
+241 PDDRPVNL
-249 KLYHL
+249 KLYHV
-254 VNGVPKIIDTKMASK
+254 VNGVPKVIDTNRTAKG
-269 CFMEE
+269 FMEE
-274 KGIQSIT
+274 KGIQSVT

-295 AEDGLDFDKIKK
+295 AENDLDFDKIKK

-373 VELSNK
+373 VELSNN

-445 SAIVAS
+445 SAIVTS

-460 SFSVYAFTIE
+460 SFSVYAFAIE
-470 TRDTSKNPKEVDA
+470 TRDTAKNPKEVDA

-582 NIKGEFELDSRF
+582 NIKGEFYLDSRF

-603 DGSYIISYTLF
+603 DGSYTISYYF

-628 VDPNETLAKWANKT
+628 VNPDEALAKWANKT

-677 LPEGIKYKPDT
+677 LPEGIKYKLDT

-702 ISTKYKSIEYE
+702 ISESKYKSIKYE
-713 ELKNYLKFDNN
+713 ELKNYLKFDSN

-744 GKLQEKQWYLFYK
+744 GKLQATQWYLFYK
-757 STYEKGLKLKN
+757 STYEEGLKLKN

-774 KEDTIPKVSYYQVAG
+774 KESIITGHSYYQVAG

-807 DSNTN
+807 DSDNTN

-819 FKIIK
+819 FKIVK
-824 VGDPNKVWNI
+824 VGDPSKVWNI

-869 LPVKVINGEATIATI
+869 IPVKVINGEATITTI

-969 DGNWYKVTYGEDSQ
+969 DGNWYKVDYGADSQ
-983 SGGLTVTNKKIEPP
+983 SGGLSVTNKKLKPWTPMIPP

-1004 KVWKDKDD
+1004 KVWKDKDNN
-1012 KDLVGPVEKIEV
+1012 DLVGPVEKIEV
-1024 ELYKDGAATGKKLD
+1024 ELYKDGAPTGTKLD

-1045 TGVFKKLPVSA
+1045 TGEFKKLPVSA
-1056 TLGGKIHEYTVKE
+1056 TLGGKNHEYTVKE

-1106 TPMEP
+1106 TPM
-1111 PTRDLKV
+1111 
-1118 TKVWKDK
+1118 
-1125 DDKDLVGPVEKIEV
+1125 
-1139 ELYKDGT
+1139 
-1146 PTGTK
+1146 
-1151 LDLTK
+1151 
-1156 ANNWTG
+1156 
-1162 VFKKLPVSATLGG
+1162 
-1175 KIHEYTVK
+1175 
-1183 ETGESGNAIQLVGK
+1183 
-1197 WYKVTYEGTMK
+1197 
-1208 DGLTVTNKEK
+1208 
-1218 TPWTPMEPPTRDLK
+1218 
-1232 VTKVWKDK
+1232 
-1240 DDKDLVGPVEK
+1240 
-1251 IEVELYKDGVA
+1251 
-1262 TGKKLDLTKANN
+1262 
-1274 WTGEFKKLPVSA
+1274 
-1286 TLGGPI
+1286 
-1292 HKYTVKETGE
+1292 
-1302 SGNAIQFGG
+1302 
-1311 KWYGVTYGGTMKDGL
+1311 
-1326 TVTNKEKTPW
+1326 
-1336 TPMIPPTRDLKVTKV
+1336 IPPTRDLKVTKV
-1351 WKDKDNNDLNAPV
+1351 WKDKDN
-1364 EKIEV
+1364 
-1369 ELYKD
+1369 
-1374 GAATGTK
+1374 
-1381 LDLTKANNWTGE
+1381 
-1393 FKKLPVSATL
+1393 
-1403 DGPIHKYTVKETGE
+1403 
-1417 SGNAIQLVG
+1417 
-1426 KWYGVT
+1426 
-1432 YGGTMKDGLTV
+1432 
-1443 TNKEKTPWTPMIP
+1443 
-1456 PTRDLK
+1456 
-1462 VTKVWKDKDDK
+1462 K

-1568 PMEPPFRNIKVEK
+1568 PMEPPFRNIKVVK

-1606 GNKLELNKDNNWSG
+1606 GDKLELNKDNNWSG

-1657 FRVNYTGDMKDGF
+1657 FSVNYTGDMKDGF

-1809 PTPNKPTPPKPN
+1809 PTPPKPN
-1821 TPNPRSVLPRTGD
+1821 TPNPRPVLPKTGD

>member
-1 MKKHMSILLTLVMV
+1 
-15 FNVLVSGVGNNLS
+15 
-28 YADNNVAYNQNVSAN
+28 
-43 KTLNGSEKTLKNNKN
+43 
-58 QIIQKSKNT
+58 
-67 VLDKKPIDKKPEN
+67 
-80 PNKKDLDNK
+80 
-89 YVDGKIEDSK
+89 
-99 TKEDPKKK
+99 
-107 DLDKNS
+107 
-113 KDRKVEDPRKNSGQD
+113 
-128 SEEKKLGKTEEK
+128 
-140 AKENTSSEQDKK
+140 
-152 QTSPE
+152 
-157 TKEENLE
+157 
-164 SEKISFEKQEKGMII
+164 KGLII
-179 KVDAPKE
+179 KVDAPKGA
-186 TFPKGTS
+186 FPKGTS

-231 FILDKTSSII
+231 FILDKTSNLL

-254 VNGVPKIIDTKMASK
+254 VNGVPKVIDTKMASK
-269 CFMEE
+269 GFMEE

-281 LSGKVSHFSEFRLV
+281 LSGKVSHLSEFRLV

-470 TRDTSKNPKEVDA
+470 TRDTAKNPKEVDA

-603 DGSYIISYTLF
+603 DGSYTISYYF

-628 VDPNETLAKWANKT
+628 VNPDEALAKWANKT

-677 LPEGIKYKPDT
+677 LPEGIKYKLDT

-702 ISTKYKSIEYE
+702 ISESKYKSIKYE
-713 ELKNYLKFDNN
+713 ELKNYLKFDSN

-744 GKLQEKQWYLFYK
+744 GKLQATQWYLFYK

-774 KEDTIPKVSYYQVAG
+774 KESIITGHSYYQVAG

-807 DSNTN
+807 DSDNTN

-819 FKIIK
+819 FKIVK
-824 VGDPNKVWNI
+824 VGDPSKVWNI

-869 LPVKVINGEATIATI
+869 IPVKVINGEATIATI
-884 KNKKGKITVKVTK
+884 KNKKEEKITVKVTK
-897 KWENQDETPLMGDKP
+897 KWENQDGTPLMGDKP
-912 TISLQLL
+912 AIRLQLL
-919 KDGQPEGTPVQLTNG
+919 KDGQPEGNPVEFTNG
-934 NITHTWT
+934 KITHEWT

-946 DEHGNDHKYS
+946 DEHGSKHIYTVK
-956 VQEVGEKDYKIQL
+956 EVGENGYNIQL
-969 DGNWYKVTYGEDSQ
+969 DGNWYKVDYGADSQ
-983 SGGLTVTNKKIEPP
+983 SGGLTVTKTVTNKKLKPWTPMIPP

-1004 KVWKDKDD
+1004 KVWKDKDNN
-1012 KDLVGPVEKIEV
+1012 DLVGPVEKIEV
-1024 ELYKDGAATGKKLD
+1024 ELYKDGAATG
-1038 LTKANNW
+1038 T
-1045 TGVFKKLPVSA
+1045 
-1056 TLGGKIHEYTVKE
+1056 
-1069 TGESGN
+1069 
-1075 AIQLVGKWYK
+1075 
-1085 VTYEGT
+1085 
-1091 MKDGLTVTNKEKTPW
+1091 
-1106 TPMEP
+1106 
-1111 PTRDLKV
+1111 
-1118 TKVWKDK
+1118 
-1125 DDKDLVGPVEKIEV
+1125 
-1139 ELYKDGT
+1139 
-1146 PTGTK
+1146 
-1151 LDLTK
+1151 
-1156 ANNWTG
+1156 
-1162 VFKKLPVSATLGG
+1162 
-1175 KIHEYTVK
+1175 
-1183 ETGESGNAIQLVGK
+1183 
-1197 WYKVTYEGTMK
+1197 
-1208 DGLTVTNKEK
+1208 
-1218 TPWTPMEPPTRDLK
+1218 
-1232 VTKVWKDK
+1232 
-1240 DDKDLVGPVEK
+1240 
-1251 IEVELYKDGVA
+1251 
-1262 TGKKLDLTKANN
+1262 KLDLTKANN

-1302 SGNAIQFGG
+1302 SGNAIQFVG
-1311 KWYGVTYGGTMKDGL
+1311 KWYGVTYGGKMKDGL

-1403 DGPIHKYTVKETGE
+1403 GGPIHKYTVKETGE
-1417 SGNAIQLVG
+1417 SGNAIQFVG
-1426 KWYGVT
+1426 KWYGVS
-1432 YGGTMKDGLTV
+1432 YGGTMADGLTV

-1456 PTRDLK
+1456 PTRNLK
-1462 VTKVWKDKDDK
+1462 VTKVWKDKDNN

-1606 GNKLELNKDNNWSG
+1606 GDKLELNKGNNWSG

-1657 FRVNYTGDMKDGF
+1657 FSVNYTGDMKDGF

-1685 PTVDKI
+1685 PTKEKL

-1715 VELYREGKATGKRL
+1715 VELYRDGKATGKRL

-1734 NKWSG
+1734 NKWTG

-1750 DEYYRYT
+1750 DEYYHYT

>member
-1 MKKHMSILLTLVMV
+1 MSILLTLVMV
-15 FNVLVSGVGNNLS
+15 FNVLVSGIGNNLS
-28 YADNNVAYNQNVSAN
+28 YADDKVAYSQNVSAD
-43 KTLNGSEKTLKNNKN
+43 KAFTRSERTLKNNKN

-157 TKEENLE
+157 IKEENLE
-164 SEKISFEKQEKGMII
+164 SEKISFEKQEKGLII
-179 KVDAPKE
+179 KVDAPKGA
-186 TFPKGTS
+186 FSKGTS
-193 VSVRLVSKLKDKIA
+193 VSVSLVSKLKDKIA

-231 FILDKTSSII
+231 FILDKTSSIL

-254 VNGVPKIIDTKMASK
+254 VNGVPKVIDTKMTSK
-269 CFMEE
+269 GFMEE

-281 LSGKVSHFSEFRLV
+281 LNGKVSHFSEFRLV

-460 SFSVYAFTIE
+460 SFSVYAFAIE

-483 KIIDFNIIRTN
+483 KIIDFNIIRKN
-494 DENPANTYNYYEAFK
+494 NENPANTFNYYDAFK
-509 IKIKWDASKYGKT
+509 IKIEWDVSKYGKT

-547 KTEDGKILGHL
+547 KTGDGKILGHL

-582 NIKGEFELDSRF
+582 NIKGEFYLDSRF

-603 DGSYIISYTLF
+603 DGSYTISYYF

-628 VDPNETLAKWANKT
+628 VNPDEALAKWANKT

-677 LPEGIKYKPDT
+677 LPEGIKYKLDT

-702 ISTKYKSIEYE
+702 ISGSKYKSIKYE
-713 ELKNYLKFDNN
+713 ELKNYLKFDSN

-757 STYEKGLKLKN
+757 STYEEGLKLKN

-774 KEDTIPKVSYYQVAG
+774 KESIITGHSYYQVAG

-807 DSNTN
+807 DSDNTN

-819 FKIIK
+819 FKIVK
-824 VGDPNKVWNI
+824 VGDPSKVWNI

-869 LPVKVINGEATIATI
+869 IPVKVINGEATIATI

-897 KWENQDETPLMGDKP
+897 KWKNQDGTPLMGDKP

-969 DGNWYKVTYGEDSQ
+969 DGNWYKVDYGADSQ
-983 SGGLTVTNKKIEPP
+983 SGGLTVTNKKLKPWTPMIPP

-1004 KVWKDKDD
+1004 KVWKDKDNN
-1012 KDLVGPVEKIEV
+1012 DLNAPVEKIEV
-1024 ELYKDGAATGKKLD
+1024 ELYKDDA
-1038 LTKANNW
+1038 
-1045 TGVFKKLPVSA
+1045 
-1056 TLGGKIHEYTVKE
+1056 
-1069 TGESGN
+1069 
-1075 AIQLVGKWYK
+1075 
-1085 VTYEGT
+1085 
-1091 MKDGLTVTNKEKTPW
+1091 
-1106 TPMEP
+1106 
-1111 PTRDLKV
+1111 
-1118 TKVWKDK
+1118 
-1125 DDKDLVGPVEKIEV
+1125 
-1139 ELYKDGT
+1139 

-1156 ANNWTG
+1156 AN
-1162 VFKKLPVSATLGG
+1162 K
-1175 KIHEYTVK
+1175 
-1183 ETGESGNAIQLVGK
+1183 
-1197 WYKVTYEGTMK
+1197 
-1208 DGLTVTNKEK
+1208 
-1218 TPWTPMEPPTRDLK
+1218 
-1232 VTKVWKDK
+1232 
-1240 DDKDLVGPVEK
+1240 
-1251 IEVELYKDGVA
+1251 
-1262 TGKKLDLTKANN
+1262 

-1336 TPMIPPTRDLKVTKV
+1336 TPMIPPTRNLKVTKV
-1351 WKDKDNNDLNAPV
+1351 WKDKDNN
-1364 EKIEV
+1364 
-1369 ELYKD
+1369 
-1374 GAATGTK
+1374 
-1381 LDLTKANNWTGE
+1381 
-1393 FKKLPVSATL
+1393 
-1403 DGPIHKYTVKETGE
+1403 
-1417 SGNAIQLVG
+1417 
-1426 KWYGVT
+1426 
-1432 YGGTMKDGLTV
+1432 
-1443 TNKEKTPWTPMIP
+1443 
-1456 PTRDLK
+1456 
-1462 VTKVWKDKDDK
+1462 

-1495 KLDLTKANNWT
+1495 KLDLTKTNNWT

-1553 KDGLTVTNK
+1553 KDGLIVTNK
-1562 EKRPWT
+1562 EKTPWT
-1568 PMEPPFRNIKVEK
+1568 PMEPPFRNIKVVK

-1626 VAEKLGSTTYYNY
+1626 VAEKLGSTNYYNY

-1657 FRVNYTGDMKDGF
+1657 FSVNYTGDMKDGL
-1670 KITNNYTPPYTPWTP
+1670 KITNSYTPPYTPWTP
-1685 PTVDKI
+1685 PTKEKL

-1715 VELYREGKATGKRL
+1715 VELYRDGKATGKRL
-1729 ELNKA
+1729 ELNKV

-1750 DEYYRYT
+1750 DEYYKYT

-1821 TPNPRSVLPRTGD
+1821 TPNPRPVLPRTGD

-1839 TFAWL
+1839 TIAWL
-1844 ILALGAC
+1844 ILVIGAG
-1851 LSLVGYR
+1851 LSLIGYR
-1858 LRKHAK
+1858 FRKDAK

>member
-1 MKKHMSILLTLVMV
+1 MSILLTLVMV
-15 FNVLVSGVGNNLS
+15 FNVLVSGIGNNLS
-28 YADNNVAYNQNVSAN
+28 YADDKVAYSQNVSAD
-43 KTLNGSEKTLKNNKN
+43 KAFTRSERTLKNNKN
-58 QIIQKSKNT
+58 QTIQKSKNT

-80 PNKKDLDNK
+80 LNKNDLDNK
-89 YVDGKIEDSK
+89 YADGKIEDSK

-157 TKEENLE
+157 IKEENLE
-164 SEKISFEKQEKGMII
+164 SEKISFEKQEKGLII
-179 KVDAPKE
+179 KVDAPKGA
-186 TFPKGTS
+186 FPKGTT

-207 YDITFRDKNN
+207 YDITFKDNNN
-217 KEIQPAK
+217 KEVQPAK
-224 GTEVRVS
+224 GTEVKVS
-231 FILDKTSSII
+231 FILDRTSNLL
-241 PDDMPVNL
+241 PDDRPVNL
-249 KLYHL
+249 KLYHV
-254 VNGVPKIIDTKMASK
+254 VNGVPKVIDTNRTAKG
-269 CFMEE
+269 FMEE
-274 KGIQSIT
+274 KGIQSVT

-295 AEDGLDFDKIKK
+295 AENDLDFDKIKK

-470 TRDTSKNPKEVDA
+470 TRDTAKNPKEVDA

-582 NIKGEFELDSRF
+582 NIKGEFYLDSRF

-603 DGSYIISYTLF
+603 DGSYTISYYF

-628 VDPNETLAKWANKT
+628 VNPDEALAKWANKT

-677 LPEGIKYKPDT
+677 LPEGIKYKLDT

-702 ISTKYKSIEYE
+702 ISESKYKSIKYE
-713 ELKNYLKFDNN
+713 ELKNYLKFDSN

-744 GKLQEKQWYLFYK
+744 GKLQATQWYLFYK

-774 KEDTIPKVSYYQVAG
+774 KESIITGHSYYQVAG

-807 DSNTN
+807 DSDNTN

-819 FKIIK
+819 FKIVK
-824 VGDPNKVWNI
+824 VGDPSKVWNI

-869 LPVKVINGEATIATI
+869 IPVKVINGEATIATI

-912 TISLQLL
+912 TIRLQLL
-919 KDGQPEGTPVQLTNG
+919 KDGQPEGNPVEFTNG
-934 NITHTWT
+934 KITHEWT

-946 DEHGNDHKYS
+946 DEHGSNHIYTVK
-956 VQEVGEKDYKIQL
+956 EVGENGYNIQL
-969 DGNWYKVTYGEDSQ
+969 DGNWYKVTYDTDSQ
-983 SGGLTVTNKKIEPP
+983 GLTVTNKKIKPWTPMIPP

-1004 KVWKDKDD
+1004 KVWKDKDNN
-1012 KDLVGPVEKIEV
+1012 DLVGPVEKIEV
-1024 ELYKDGAATGKKLD
+1024 ELYKDGAATGTKLD

-1045 TGVFKKLPVSA
+1045 TGEYKKLPVSA

-1069 TGESGN
+1069 TGESGK
-1075 AIQLVGKWYK
+1075 AIQLVGKWYG
-1085 VTYEGT
+1085 VAYGGT
-1091 MKDGLTVTNKEKTPW
+1091 MADGLTVTNKEKRPW
-1106 TPMEP
+1106 TPMIP

-1125 DDKDLVGPVEKIEV
+1125 DNNDLNAPVEKIEV

-1151 LDLTK
+1151 L
-1156 ANNWTG
+1156 
-1162 VFKKLPVSATLGG
+1162 
-1175 KIHEYTVK
+1175 E
-1183 ETGESGNAIQLVGK
+1183 
-1197 WYKVTYEGTMK
+1197 
-1208 DGLTVTNKEK
+1208 
-1218 TPWTPMEPPTRDLK
+1218 
-1232 VTKVWKDK
+1232 
-1240 DDKDLVGPVEK
+1240 
-1251 IEVELYKDGVA
+1251 
-1262 TGKKLDLTKANN
+1262 LTKANN

-1302 SGNAIQFGG
+1302 SGKAIQFGG

-1374 GAATGTK
+1374 G
-1381 LDLTKANNWTGE
+1381 
-1393 FKKLPVSATL
+1393 
-1403 DGPIHKYTVKETGE
+1403 
-1417 SGNAIQLVG
+1417 
-1426 KWYGVT
+1426 
-1432 YGGTMKDGLTV
+1432 
-1443 TNKEKTPWTPMIP
+1443 
-1456 PTRDLK
+1456 
-1462 VTKVWKDKDDK
+1462 
-1473 DLVGPV
+1473 
-1479 EKIEVELYK
+1479 
-1488 DGVATGK
+1488 VATGK
-1495 KLDLTKANNWT
+1495 KLDLTKTNNWT

-1657 FRVNYTGDMKDGF
+1657 FSVNYTGDMKDGF

-1715 VELYREGKATGKRL
+1715 VELYREGKATGKKL

-1821 TPNPRSVLPRTGD
+1821 TPNPRPVLPRTGD

-1839 TFAWL
+1839 TIAWL
-1844 ILALGAC
+1844 ILVIGAG
-1851 LSLVGYR
+1851 LSLIGYR
-1858 LRKHAK
+1858 FRKDAK

>member
-1 MKKHMSILLTLVMV
+1 MSILLTLVMV
-15 FNVLVSGVGNNLS
+15 FNVLVSGIGNNLS
-28 YADNNVAYNQNVSAN
+28 YADDKVAYSQNVSAD
-43 KTLNGSEKTLKNNKN
+43 KAFTRSERTLKNNKN

-157 TKEENLE
+157 IKEENLE
-164 SEKISFEKQEKGMII
+164 SEKISFEKQEKGLII
-179 KVDAPKE
+179 KVDAPKGA
-186 TFPKGTS
+186 FSKGTS
-193 VSVRLVSKLKDKIA
+193 VSVSLVSKLKDKIA

-217 KEIQPAK
+217 KEIQPTK

-254 VNGVPKIIDTKMASK
+254 VNGVPKVIDTKMASK
-269 CFMEE
+269 GFMEE

-295 AEDGLDFDKIKK
+295 AENDLDFDKIKK

-373 VELSNK
+373 VELSNN

-445 SAIVAS
+445 SAIVTS

-460 SFSVYAFTIE
+460 SFSVYAFAIE
-470 TRDTSKNPKEVDA
+470 TRDTAKNPKEVDA

-582 NIKGEFELDSRF
+582 NIKGEFYLDSRF

-603 DGSYIISYTLF
+603 DGSYTISYYF

-628 VDPNETLAKWANKT
+628 VNPDEALAKWANKT

-677 LPEGIKYKPDT
+677 LPEGIKYKLDT

-702 ISTKYKSIEYE
+702 ISESKYKSIKYE
-713 ELKNYLKFDNN
+713 ELKNYLKFDSN

-744 GKLQEKQWYLFYK
+744 GKLQATQWYLFYK

-774 KEDTIPKVSYYQVAG
+774 KESIITGHSYYQVAG

-807 DSNTN
+807 DSDNTN

-819 FKIIK
+819 FKIVK
-824 VGDPNKVWNI
+824 VGDPSKVWNI

-869 LPVKVINGEATIATI
+869 IPVKVINGEATIATI

-897 KWENQDETPLMGDKP
+897 KWENQDGTPLMGDKP

-969 DGNWYKVTYGEDSQ
+969 DGNWYKVTYGADSQ
-983 SGGLTVTNKKIEPP
+983 SGGLTVTNEK
-997 TRDLKVT
+997 LK
-1004 KVWKDKDD
+1004 
-1012 KDLVGPVEKIEV
+1012 
-1024 ELYKDGAATGKKLD
+1024 
-1038 LTKANNW
+1038 
-1045 TGVFKKLPVSA
+1045 
-1056 TLGGKIHEYTVKE
+1056 
-1069 TGESGN
+1069 
-1075 AIQLVGKWYK
+1075 
-1085 VTYEGT
+1085 
-1091 MKDGLTVTNKEKTPW
+1091 
-1106 TPMEP
+1106 
-1111 PTRDLKV
+1111 
-1118 TKVWKDK
+1118 
-1125 DDKDLVGPVEKIEV
+1125 
-1139 ELYKDGT
+1139 
-1146 PTGTK
+1146 
-1151 LDLTK
+1151 
-1156 ANNWTG
+1156 
-1162 VFKKLPVSATLGG
+1162 
-1175 KIHEYTVK
+1175 
-1183 ETGESGNAIQLVGK
+1183 
-1197 WYKVTYEGTMK
+1197 
-1208 DGLTVTNKEK
+1208 
-1218 TPWTPMEPPTRDLK
+1218 
-1232 VTKVWKDK
+1232 
-1240 DDKDLVGPVEK
+1240 
-1251 IEVELYKDGVA
+1251 
-1262 TGKKLDLTKANN
+1262 
-1274 WTGEFKKLPVSA
+1274 
-1286 TLGGPI
+1286 
-1292 HKYTVKETGE
+1292 
-1302 SGNAIQFGG
+1302 
-1311 KWYGVTYGGTMKDGL
+1311 
-1326 TVTNKEKTPW
+1326 PW

-1374 GAATGTK
+1374 GTPTGTKLDLTKANNWTGEFKKLPVSATLGGPIHKYTVKETGESGFAIQFGGKWYGVTYGGTMADGLTVTNKEKTPWTPMIPPTRDLRVTKVWKDKDNNDLNAPVEKIEVELYKDGAPTGTK

-1443 TNKEKTPWTPMIP
+1443 TNREKTPWTPMIP

-1462 VTKVWKDKDDK
+1462 VTKVWKDKDNN
-1473 DLVGPV
+1473 DLNAPV

-1495 KLDLTKANNWT
+1495 KLDLTKTNNWT

-1562 EKRPWT
+1562 EKTPWT

-1594 LEVELYRDGVAT
+1594 IEVELYRDGVAT

-1657 FRVNYTGDMKDGF
+1657 FSVNYTGDMKDGF

-1715 VELYREGKATGKRL
+1715 VELYREGKATGKKL

-1794 DPPKPPTPNKPTPNK
+1794 DPPKPPTPNKPTP
-1809 PTPNKPTPPKPN
+1809 PKPN
-1821 TPNPRSVLPRTGD
+1821 TPNPRPVLPRTGD

-1839 TFAWL
+1839 TIAWL
-1844 ILALGAC
+1844 ILVLGAG
-1851 LSLVGYR
+1851 LSLIGYR
-1858 LRKHAK
+1858 LRKHRK

>member
-1 MKKHMSILLTLVMV
+1 MSILLTLVMV
-15 FNVLVSGVGNNLS
+15 FNVLVSGIGNNLS
-28 YADNNVAYNQNVSAN
+28 YADDKVAYSQNVSAD
-43 KTLNGSEKTLKNNKN
+43 KAFTRSERTLKNNKN
-58 QIIQKSKNT
+58 QTIQKSKNT

-80 PNKKDLDNK
+80 LNKNDLDNK
-89 YVDGKIEDSK
+89 YADGKIEDSK

-157 TKEENLE
+157 IKEENLE
-164 SEKISFEKQEKGMII
+164 SEKISFEKQEKGLII
-179 KVDAPKE
+179 KVDAPKGA
-186 TFPKGTS
+186 FPKGTT

-207 YDITFRDKNN
+207 YDITFKDNNN
-217 KEIQPAK
+217 KEVQPAK
-224 GTEVRVS
+224 GTEVKVS
-231 FILDKTSSII
+231 FILDRTSNLL
-241 PDDMPVNL
+241 PDDRPVNL
-249 KLYHL
+249 KLYHV
-254 VNGVPKIIDTKMASK
+254 VNGVPKVIDTNRTAKG
-269 CFMEE
+269 FMEE
-274 KGIQSIT
+274 KGIQSVT

-295 AEDGLDFDKIKK
+295 AENDLDFDKIKK

-470 TRDTSKNPKEVDA
+470 TRDTAKNPKEVDA

-582 NIKGEFELDSRF
+582 NIKGEFYLDSRF

-603 DGSYIISYTLF
+603 DGSYTISYYF

-628 VDPNETLAKWANKT
+628 VNPDEALAKWANKT

-677 LPEGIKYKPDT
+677 LPEGIKYKLDT

-702 ISTKYKSIEYE
+702 ISESKYKSIKYE
-713 ELKNYLKFDNN
+713 ELKNYLKFDSN

-744 GKLQEKQWYLFYK
+744 GKLQATQWYLFYK

-774 KEDTIPKVSYYQVAG
+774 KESIITGHSYYQVAG

-807 DSNTN
+807 DSDNTN

-819 FKIIK
+819 FKIVK
-824 VGDPNKVWNI
+824 VGDPSKVWNI

-869 LPVKVINGEATIATI
+869 IPVKVINGEATIATI

-912 TISLQLL
+912 TIRLQLL
-919 KDGQPEGTPVQLTNG
+919 KDGQPEGNPVEFTNG
-934 NITHTWT
+934 KITHEWT

-946 DEHGNDHKYS
+946 DEHGSNHIYTVK
-956 VQEVGEKDYKIQL
+956 EVGENGYNIQL
-969 DGNWYKVTYGEDSQ
+969 DGNWYKVTYDTDSQ
-983 SGGLTVTNKKIEPP
+983 GLTVTNKKIKPWTPMIPP

-1004 KVWKDKDD
+1004 KVWKDKDNN
-1012 KDLVGPVEKIEV
+1012 DL
-1024 ELYKDGAATGKKLD
+1024 
-1038 LTKANNW
+1038 
-1045 TGVFKKLPVSA
+1045 
-1056 TLGGKIHEYTVKE
+1056 
-1069 TGESGN
+1069 N
-1075 AIQLVGKWYK
+1075 A
-1085 VTYEGT
+1085 
-1091 MKDGLTVTNKEKTPW
+1091 
-1106 TPMEP
+1106 
-1111 PTRDLKV
+1111 
-1118 TKVWKDK
+1118 
-1125 DDKDLVGPVEKIEV
+1125 PVEKIEV

-1151 LDLTK
+1151 L
-1156 ANNWTG
+1156 
-1162 VFKKLPVSATLGG
+1162 
-1175 KIHEYTVK
+1175 E
-1183 ETGESGNAIQLVGK
+1183 
-1197 WYKVTYEGTMK
+1197 
-1208 DGLTVTNKEK
+1208 
-1218 TPWTPMEPPTRDLK
+1218 
-1232 VTKVWKDK
+1232 
-1240 DDKDLVGPVEK
+1240 
-1251 IEVELYKDGVA
+1251 
-1262 TGKKLDLTKANN
+1262 LTKANN

-1302 SGNAIQFGG
+1302 SGKAIQFGG

-1374 GAATGTK
+1374 G
-1381 LDLTKANNWTGE
+1381 
-1393 FKKLPVSATL
+1393 
-1403 DGPIHKYTVKETGE
+1403 
-1417 SGNAIQLVG
+1417 
-1426 KWYGVT
+1426 
-1432 YGGTMKDGLTV
+1432 
-1443 TNKEKTPWTPMIP
+1443 
-1456 PTRDLK
+1456 
-1462 VTKVWKDKDDK
+1462 
-1473 DLVGPV
+1473 
-1479 EKIEVELYK
+1479 
-1488 DGVATGK
+1488 VATGK
-1495 KLDLTKANNWT
+1495 KLDLTKTNNWT

-1657 FRVNYTGDMKDGF
+1657 FSVNYTGDMKDGF

-1715 VELYREGKATGKRL
+1715 VELYREGKATGKKL

-1821 TPNPRSVLPRTGD
+1821 TPNPRPVLPRTGD

-1839 TFAWL
+1839 TIAWL
-1844 ILALGAC
+1844 ILVIGAG
-1851 LSLVGYR
+1851 LSLIGYR
-1858 LRKHAK
+1858 FRKDAK